1 MGEKHASIPAYFIR
15 LFKGRYSFCRLAA
28 MILQAVSYQIADSI
42 DMKAFKTAFP
52 AEQYFGDADEA
63 FYNMQNERYLY
74 VFKYGVVCFLNYD
87 EIRIAEFIRFITPF
101 CKGMFSNKLKEE
113 LPIESGTAEN
123 KFGYNKIEITD
134 GRIDAFRLIMLNV
147 SQSVAL
153 DYYYDQ
159 TNTLLLE
166 TNHHTQRLER
176 NGKLGISGINLKKFI
191 GRTLNLKNK
200 IAQNLYIFDSP
211 DVTWEDEYLNKLDM
225 GLKNTFDLQDRFRN
239 IQEGLEIVKEN
250 LDLFK
255 DIMQHRKS
263 TALEW
268 IIIILILVEIINL
281 AVEKLFRI

>member
-1 MGEKHASIPAYFIR
+1 
-15 LFKGRYSFCRLAA
+15 
-28 MILQAVSYQIADSI
+28 MILHATSYQIADSI
-42 DMKAFKTAFP
+42 DMKAFRAAFP
-52 AEQYFGDADEA
+52 AEQYYGDTDEA
-63 FYNMQNERYLY
+63 FYNMQEERFIY

-87 EIRIAEFIRFITPF
+87 EIKIAEFIQFISPF
-101 CKGMFSNKLKEE
+101 CKGIFTNKLKEE
-113 LPIESGTAEN
+113 LHIETGTTEN
-123 KFGYNKIEITD
+123 KFGYNKIEIQD
-134 GRIDAFRLIMLNV
+134 GRTDAFRLIMLNV

-153 DYYYDQ
+153 DYYSDQ
-159 TNTLLLE
+159 TNTLLQE
-166 TNHHTQRLER
+166 TNHHTQILER
-176 NGKLGISGINLKKFI
+176 NGKLDISGVNLQKFI

-200 IAQNLYIFDSP
+200 ISQNLYIFDSP

-268 IIIILILVEIINL
+268 IVIILILVEVINL
-281 AVEKLFRI
+281 VVEKLFRI